1 MKSALVLCLLLPGAL
16 WGRGDSLSGPSRTTL
31 QSLSWGTIYYEPSRL
46 GACSLSQTPDGFRLE
61 SPAGE
66 VVIQGSEAMGFRL
79 SCGQDTLELRP
90 VNGGGGLDI
99 RGQGRSWSLRISNGT
114 VTLSSSSPKDT
125 VVFRRNANTVLI
137 EGARGSV
144 SIVSEGGDLRIK
156 SPLGVTEVKGRPG
169 ARAFQGPALDS
180 IPYLGRGVFIP
191 FHGAGVFLDLTKA
204 FPLPELA
211 EWADW
216 RDVLQP

>member
-1 MKSALVLCLLLPGAL
+1 ME
-16 WGRGDSLSGPSRTTL
+16 
-31 QSLSWGTIYYEPSRL
+31 SLSWGTIYYEPSRL
-46 GACSLSQTPDGFRLE
+46 GSCKLSQTPGEFKLK

-79 SCGQDTLELRP
+79 SCGPDILELRP

-114 VTLSSSSPKDT
+114 VTLSSTTPKDT

-144 SIVSEGGDLRIK
+144 TIVSEGGDLRIK
-156 SPLGVTEVKGRPG
+156 SPLGVTEITGRPG
-169 ARAFQGPALDS
+169 AREFRGPALDR

-191 FHGAGVFLDLTKA
+191 FHGAGVFLDLAKA

-211 EWADW
+211 EWVDW
-216 RDVLQP
+216 RDVLNP